1 MKLTLS
7 TNHAAD
13 LLYHDENADWSNRGA
28 LALVEHLEQLE
39 DETGTEIDFC
49 PVAIRCDYSEYRSL
63 KAWFADY
70 HGLEAHPL
78 NDLGLDDDADDD
90 EVDEAIRDY
99 IRDRGE
105 LIEFDGGVIVSSF

>member
-7 TNHAAD
+7 TSHAAD
-13 LLYHDENADWSNRGA
+13 LLKQDENASWSYSGA
-28 LALVEHLEQLE
+28 RALVEHLEQLE

-49 PVAIRCDYSEYRSL
+49 PVAIRCEYSQWDSLQSWAEDYFGSEREACAEIVGEDCISL
-63 KAWFADY
+63 YAAEED
-70 HGLEAHPL
+70 
-78 NDLGLDDDADDD
+78 
-90 EVDEAIRDY
+90 IRDY